1 MFEREEKNMK
11 KLKHYT
17 AALLILIPLSI
28 LAQQYVED
36 SGKVKVIILKDPYS
50 DSRTG
55 PELLKGPDHLA
66 SGGLLDVLQQSGC
79 EVAKVID
86 IKMPQELEREY
97 GEWNRASLTNR
108 VLGKAIY
115 ANDKDEYFYI
125 GLLSGSKSLV
135 GMLSGLQHLGPGR
148 SPLKD
153 SEGNDIIGLPR
164 LGKGKPLTVGLVWID
179 SKGAFNTPDITI
191 EGDMGGMNVAV
202 AAGINNSTMRL
213 QAGLDPPLS
222 TKYIVMAGL
231 QDTNPYEQVH
241 IDSTFIETLSVDE
254 IKNVTENID
263 IQMKRLSK
271 LTDIIYV
278 HVDLGVLDPKEIPE
292 HLHPPP
298 YGPTSDELASFLM
311 RIFKFPKVTAIGIA
325 SMSEKPADISLK
337 AAYKLIVGAI
347 EGVKNR

>member
-1 MFEREEKNMK
+1 MK
-11 KLKHYT
+11 KTVCYT
-17 AALLILIPLSI
+17 AALLIFVPLTI
-28 LAQQYVED
+28 LAQQYMSS
-36 SGKVKVIILKDPYS
+36 SGRVKVIILKDPYS

-55 PELLKGPDHLA
+55 PELLKGPEHLA
-66 SGGLLDVLQQSGC
+66 SGGLMEVLQQSGC
-79 EVAKVID
+79 DVAEVID
-86 IKMPQELEREY
+86 IKMPPELEKEY

-115 ANDKDEYFYI
+115 AKNKDEYFYI

-153 SEGNDIIGLPR
+153 SKGKDIIGLPR
-164 LGKGKPLTVGLVWID
+164 LGEGKPLKVGLVWID

-202 AAGINNSTMRL
+202 AAGINNSILRL

-254 IKNVTENID
+254 IKSAPENID
-263 IQMKRLSK
+263 VHMNRLSK
-271 LTDIIYV
+271 LTDVIYV

-292 HLHPPP
+292 HPHPPP
-298 YGPTSDELASFLM
+298 YGPTSEELASFLK

-325 SMSEKPADISLK
+325 SMSEKPAEISLK
-337 AAYKLIVGAI
+337 AAYKLISGAI